1 MRKCPLYLL
10 WLYLH
15 LTSTRL
21 LEHRVLGLLLLG
33 TNQGIQRCQNEEI
46 QQECTQSQQL
56 LCVEQ
61 EDLGEQD

>member
-1 MRKCPLYLL
+1 MP
-10 WLYLH
+10 
-15 LTSTRL
+15 
-21 LEHRVLGLLLLG
+21 GLLLLG

-61 EDLGEQD
+61 EDLCEQDRDEDGPLIVEFGGDLLGDHTVWV